1 MEYPLSLSFKIMA
14 LSPQIYVRD
23 ANGDVVCYVKQK
35 MFRLKEAVT
44 VYRDQT
50 KSDVFCEIKA
60 DRVIDWSAKYLF
72 FDSTGETFGS
82 VKRKGM
88 KSLWKAH
95 YEVYDENDNH
105 ISNISEENPMAK
117 VMDSMLGQ
125 VPVLGMLT
133 GYMFHP
139 KYLLTS
145 AVDGTPKM
153 RLSKQP
159 AMWEGKYTLD
169 RMYDFDD
176 VDELRG
182 LMAFM
187 MMSLLERNRG

>member
-1 MEYPLSLSFKIMA
+1 
-14 LSPQIYVRD
+14 
-23 ANGDVVCYVKQK
+23 
-35 MFRLKEAVT
+35 
-44 VYRDQT
+44 
-50 KSDVFCEIKA
+50 
-60 DRVIDWSAKYLF
+60 
-72 FDSTGETFGS
+72 
-82 VKRKGM
+82 M

-95 YEVYDENDNH
+95 YEVYDEADNH
-105 ISNISEENPMAK
+105 VSNIAEENPMAK
-117 VMDSMLGQ
+117 VMDGLLGQ
-125 VPVLGMLT
+125 VPVLGMLS

-145 AVDGTPKM
+145 AADGSPKM
-153 RLSKQP
+153 RLSKEP

>member
-1 MEYPLSLSFKIMA
+1 MQYPLSLSFKIMA

-35 MFRLKEAVT
+35 MFKLKEAVT
-44 VYRDQT
+44 VFSDET
-50 KSDVFCEIKA
+50 KSNVFCEIKA
-60 DRVIDWSAKYLF
+60 DRVIDWSAKYSF
-72 FDSTGETFGS
+72 FDANGENFGS

-88 KSLWKAH
+88 KSIWKAH

-125 VPVLGMLT
+125 VPVLGLLT

-139 KYLLTS
+139 KYLLTN
-145 AVDGTPKM
+145 AVDGSPKM
-153 RLSKQP
+153 RLSKKP
-159 AMWEGKYTLD
+159 AMLEGKYTLD

-187 MMSLLERNRG
+187 MMSLLERKRG

>member
-14 LSPQIYVRD
+14 MAPQIYVHD
-23 ANGDVVCYVKQK
+23 ATGATVCYVKQK
-35 MFRLKEAVT
+35 MFRLKESVS
-44 VYRDQT
+44 VFRDKT
-50 KSDVFCEIKA
+50 KSQLFCEIKA
-60 DRVIDWSAKYLF
+60 DRVIDWSAKYNF
-72 FDSTGETFGS
+72 YDANGQCFGS
-82 VKRKGM
+82 VKRRGM

-95 YEVYDENDNH
+95 YEVYDEADNH
-105 ISNISEENPMAK
+105 VSNIAEENPMAK
-117 VMDSMLGQ
+117 VMDGLLGQ
-125 VPVLGMLT
+125 VPVLGMLS

-145 AVDGTPKM
+145 AADGSPKM
-153 RLSKQP
+153 RLSKEP

-182 LMAFM
+182 LWR
-187 MMSLLERNRG
+187 L

>member
-1 MEYPLSLSFKIMA
+1 MEYPLSLSFKIM
-14 LSPQIYVRD
+14 SMTPQIYVRD
-23 ANGDVVCYVKQK
+23 ATGATVCYVKQK
-35 MFRLKEAVT
+35 LFRLKEV
-44 VYRDQT
+44 VSVFRDQT
-50 KSDVFCEIKA
+50 RSQLFCEIKA
-60 DRVIDWSAKYLF
+60 DRVIDWSAKYNF
-72 FDSTGETFGS
+72 YDANGQCFGS
-82 VKRKGM
+82 VKRRGM
-88 KSLWKAH
+88 KSIWKAH
-95 YEVYDENDNH
+95 YEVYDEADNH
-105 ISNISEENPMAK
+105 VSNIAEENPMAK
-117 VMDSMLGQ
+117 VMDGLLGQ
-125 VPVLGMLT
+125 VPILGLLT

-145 AVDGTPKM
+145 AVDGSPKM
-153 RLSKQP
+153 RLSKEP